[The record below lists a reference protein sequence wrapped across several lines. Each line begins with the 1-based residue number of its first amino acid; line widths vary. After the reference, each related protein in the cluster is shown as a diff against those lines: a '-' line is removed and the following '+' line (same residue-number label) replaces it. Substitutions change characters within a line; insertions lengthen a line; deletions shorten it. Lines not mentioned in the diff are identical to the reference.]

1 MKRVCSGKTTQTIQ
15 AERSDKRKKFWN
27 FTQVKDEEGNV
38 SERILLLNGVISEDS
53 WWGDEVTPAIF
64 QEELNAEQSD
74 ITVWINS
81 PGGDCFAAAQ
91 IFNML
96 REYPHNITVKIDA
109 LCASA
114 ATVVAMAG
122 DKVLMSP
129 VASFMIHDPST
140 FAGGNRKDFEQAISI
155 LDEIKESIINAYVL
169 KTNLPRNKLAK
180 LMEDETWLNANK
192 AMEYGFVDGLLERAA
207 QDFGQPTMAAEFTP
221 MQITNSIQS
230 KLAVKTEPEP
240 KQPERTVQSCLDRL
254 DIIKKFI

>member
-1 MKRVCSGKTTQTIQ
+1 
-15 AERSDKRKKFWN
+15 
-27 FTQVKDEEGNV
+27 
-38 SERILLLNGVISEDS
+38 
-53 WWGDEVTPAIF
+53 
-64 QEELNAEQSD
+64 
-74 ITVWINS
+74 
-81 PGGDCFAAAQ
+81 
-91 IFNML
+91 ML

-122 DKVLMSP
+122 DTVLMSP

-140 FAGGNRKDFEQAISI
+140 VAWGNIKEMEKTIDI
-155 LDEIKESIINAYVL
+155 LSEIKESILNAYEL
-169 KTNLPRNKLAK
+169 RTKLPRNKLAK

-192 AMEYGFVDGLLERAA
+192 AIEYGFVDGLLERAA

-230 KLAVKTEPEP
+230 KLSVKTAQDKEPEP

-254 DIIKKFI
+254 ELIKKFI

>member
-1 MKRVCSGKTTQTIQ
+1 MRDCLEKTTT
-15 AERSDKRKKFWN
+15 ERSDKRKKFWN
-27 FTQVKDEEGNV
+27 FTQIKDEEGNV

-64 QEELNAEQSD
+64 KEELNAEQSD

-122 DKVLMSP
+122 DTVLMSP

-140 FAGGNRKDFEQAISI
+140 IAWGNIKEMEKTIDI
-155 LDEIKESIINAYVL
+155 LNEIKESILNAYEL
-169 KTNLPRNKLAK
+169 RTKLPRNKLAK

-192 AMEYGFVDGLLERAA
+192 AIEYGFVDGLLERAA
-207 QDFGQPTMAAEFTP
+207 TDFGQPVMAAEFTP
-221 MQITNSIQS
+221 MMITNSIQS
-230 KLAVKTEPEP
+230 KLAVKETP

-254 DIIKKFI
+254 EIIKKYI

>member
-1 MKRVCSGKTTQTIQ
+1 MT
-15 AERSDKRKKFWN
+15 AERSDKRKKFWD
-27 FTQVKDEEGNV
+27 FRQVKNEEGEV
-38 SERILLLNGVISEDS
+38 SERILLLNGTISEES

-64 QEELNAEQSD
+64 KEELNAEQSD

-122 DKVLMSP
+122 DTVLMSP

-140 FAGGNRKDFEQAISI
+140 IAWGNIKEMEKTIDI
-155 LDEIKESIINAYVL
+155 LNEIKESILNAYEL
-169 KTNLPRNKLAK
+169 RTKLPRNKLAK

-192 AMEYGFVDGLLERAA
+192 AIEYGFVDGLLERAA

-230 KLAVKTEPEP
+230 KLAIKAEPEP
-240 KQPERTVQSCLDRL
+240 KQPERTVTVQSCLEKL
-254 DIIKKFI
+254 EIYKKFM

>member
-1 MKRVCSGKTTQTIQ
+1 M
-15 AERSDKRKKFWN
+15 KKFWN
-27 FTQVKDEEGNV
+27 FTNVKNEDGET

-64 QEELNAEQSD
+64 KEELNAEQSD

-96 REYPHNITVKIDA
+96 REYPHKVTVKIDSLA
-109 LCASA
+109 ASA

-122 DKVLMSP
+122 DEVLMSP

-140 FAGGNRKDFEQAISI
+140 IACGNKQEMEKAINV
-155 LDEIKESIINAYVL
+155 LTEIKESIINAYEL
-169 KTNLPRNKLAK
+169 RTHLPRNKLAK

-192 AMEYGFVDGLLERAA
+192 AIEYGFVDGLLERAA
-207 QDFGQPTMAAEFTP
+207 VDFGQPVMAAEFTP
-221 MQITNSIQS
+221 MMITNSIQS
-230 KLAVKTEPEP
+230 KLAVKETP

-254 DIIKKFI
+254 EIIKKYI

>member
-1 MKRVCSGKTTQTIQ
+1 M
-15 AERSDKRKKFWN
+15 KKFWN
-27 FTQVKDEEGNV
+27 FTKVTNEEGEQ
-38 SERILLLNGVISEDS
+38 SERILLLNGVISEES
-53 WWGDEVTPAIF
+53 WWGDELTPKVFSDELHA
-64 QEELNAEQSD
+64 EESD

-91 IFNML
+91 IYNML
-96 REYPHNITVKIDA
+96 REYKHKITVKIDA

-122 DKVLMSP
+122 DEVLMSP

-140 FAGGNRKDFEQAISI
+140 IAGGNRKDFEQTISI
-155 LDEIKESIINAYVL
+155 LDEIKESIINAYVQ
-169 KTNLPRNKLAK
+169 KSNLPRNKLAK

-192 AMEYGFVDGLLERAA
+192 AIEYGFVDGLLERATT
-207 QDFGQPTMAAEFTP
+207 DFGQPTMAAEFTP

-230 KLAVKTEPEP
+230 KLAVKGTP

-254 DIIKKFI
+254 EIIKKFI